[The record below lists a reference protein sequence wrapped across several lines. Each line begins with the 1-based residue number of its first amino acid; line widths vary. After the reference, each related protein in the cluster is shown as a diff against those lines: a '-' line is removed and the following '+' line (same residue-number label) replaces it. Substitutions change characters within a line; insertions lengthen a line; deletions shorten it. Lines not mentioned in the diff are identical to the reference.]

1 MKVSYY
7 PGCTLKTK
15 SKNLEIPG
23 IAAMAALGVEL
34 VELERWNCCGVTFS
48 LADDDLIHVVA
59 PVRDLIR
66 VKEEGFDKVVTL
78 CSMCYNTLAQANHL
92 MRNDEEKRKTLNTFM
107 EEEPD
112 YSGEVEVLHL
122 FNFLRDEIGWDK
134 VKEAVKVPLKDLKV
148 APNYGCTLV
157 RPKEVAIDSPE
168 HPRFMTD
175 FLNALSAEPVEYP
188 AATECCGAYQMVAHP
203 EASMRAVANIL
214 NSASGRGAE
223 AMASSCPLCEYNI
236 GRQQPEVI
244 ESHQDVKPIPTFF
257 FTQLLALALG
267 LDEKTCCLEQN
278 GTAARALLE
287 SKGILASV

>member
-134 VKEAVKVPLKDLKV
+134 VKEAVKVPLK
-148 APNYGCTLV
+148 
-157 RPKEVAIDSPE
+157 
-168 HPRFMTD
+168 
-175 FLNALSAEPVEYP
+175 
-188 AATECCGAYQMVAHP
+188 
-203 EASMRAVANIL
+203 
-214 NSASGRGAE
+214 
-223 AMASSCPLCEYNI
+223 
-236 GRQQPEVI
+236 
-244 ESHQDVKPIPTFF
+244 ESTP
-257 FTQLLALALG
+257 G
-267 LDEKTCCLEQN
+267 
-278 GTAARALLE
+278 
-287 SKGILASV
+287 S